1 MRSEL
6 LSSAAN
12 ELDDYGGHLA
22 PGDQRTTAAADW
34 ALEFDNDQAALA
46 EPQVLKLDLS
56 KLSNDAP
63 VRKSELLKRWHFY
76 WVSFPLS
83 LWTRPGRGFNRLEFK
98 AAFNEADDEQT
109 RPRTHD
115 ALPTQQF
122 AELAKAHGSLKVGV
136 GGHLNFAVE
145 PPSVDLNA
153 AGIPVTAQAG
163 AHADAAL
170 DMGMVLGPFEYS
182 IRVPRV
188 QRSNLE
194 LDTVRWRLEGSRMV
208 QENEP
213 GLRVVLRVPND
224 TAHLT

>member
-208 QENEP
+208 QENDP